1 MFIFDEKLRTFEMFS
16 LSHLLVVLFV
26 ISIIVLIITFREK
39 LKKHSLFD
47 IFFRYGIAITMLFME
62 FVFILWT
69 LVRGEASLDLL
80 PFGLCV
86 ISMYL
91 TSITLLTNNEKLFRV
106 VFPWAVTGAVLSL
119 IVANMNYEFPHFRFF
134 HYFFNHAFFLIAQV
148 YFVFVKGFKMKYKHL
163 LISAGIL
170 IGIAFILYYINK
182 ALGTNYMFLAQLPTE
197 VEGMFSWLGNL
208 WVWGFGV
215 AIFILLNFWYLLF
228 FKLPEAKLFEAKRAY
243 E

>member
-1 MFIFDEKLRTFEMFS
+1 
-16 LSHLLVVLFV
+16 
-26 ISIIVLIITFREK
+26 
-39 LKKHSLFD
+39 
-47 IFFRYGIAITMLFME
+47 
-62 FVFILWT
+62 
-69 LVRGEASLDLL
+69 
-80 PFGLCV
+80 
-86 ISMYL
+86 
-91 TSITLLTNNEKLFRV
+91 
-106 VFPWAVTGAVLSL
+106 
-119 IVANMNYEFPHFRFF
+119 
-134 HYFFNHAFFLIAQV
+134 
-148 YFVFVKGFKMKYKHL
+148 MKYKHL

-215 AIFILLNFWYLLF
+215 AIFILFNFWYLLF